1 MCSTKA
7 VVSMLYVVYDGEF
20 IVFTNA
26 DEDLAREYAKDQSSV
41 TGSNVRV
48 AEYLFVYSD
57 EVHPD
62 DD

>member
-1 MCSTKA
+1 
-7 VVSMLYVVYDGEF
+7 MLYVVCDGEF

>member
-1 MCSTKA
+1 
-7 VVSMLYVVYDGEF
+7 MLYVVCDGEF

-26 DEDLAREYAKDQSSV
+26 DEDLAREYAQDQSSV
-41 TGSNVRV
+41 TGSNVSV